1 MSRTYAV
8 DAKRWEH
15 GWELHVEGLGVT
27 QSRSLHSAARMALE
41 YISLIEGISDES
53 TIDVE
58 IRPQIENAL
67 SKEVIAARKA
77 VHELAERQREVA
89 SLARRSEGPSRVRPI
104 RRGHRSCARR
114 LASAGLPT
122 VERLTNG
129 RTCARPQSRR
139 PQGRGGINSG
149 PLSTGTSQ

>member
-1 MSRTYAV
+1 MSRTYTV

-27 QSRSLHSAARMALE
+27 QSRSLHSAARMARE

-67 SKEVIAARKA
+67 GKEVIAARKA
-77 VHELAERQREVA
+77 VHELAEQQREVA
-89 SLARRSEGPSRVRPI
+89 TLSRTAAKDLAESGLSGADIAVVLAVSPQRV
-104 RRGHRSCARR
+104 
-114 LASAGLPT
+114 
-122 VERLTNG
+122 
-129 RTCARPQSRR
+129 
-139 PQGRGGINSG
+139 
-149 PLSTGTSQ
+149 SQLLNA